1 MESLTVKRM
10 SAFLPKNVQIKCIQ
24 LLQNTYKNDKQL
36 AHDVGWNVK
45 QLNKALEGDISEEQV
60 PRIFSMCLQHCP
72 EIKDI
77 VKEEVVEEMHRL
89 CAELDIIG
97 ENKQKKIQQFMQS
110 LQERDKAM
118 LLQIHDAGYAKL
130 QTLTALLR
138 TQNDTQTLTR
148 IREVINPISI
158 NILGKPIFT
167 FHEKKMH
174 PITGEAIL
182 FSWWLTEKILFEK
195 EKEKVDIFDED
206 NKLRVVLEVPNNEG
220 DIEVGMDNF
229 GISVSSKEYF
239 KRIPLYSAV
248 NKIVQQSCKNGI
260 LEVVLEKEV

>member
-10 SAFLPKNVQIKCIQ
+10 SAFLPKNVQIKCIK
-24 LLQNTYKNDKQL
+24 LLQNTYRNDKQL
-36 AHDVGWNVK
+36 AHDLGWNIK
-45 QLNKALEGDISEEQV
+45 KLNNALEGYISEEQV
-60 PRIFSMCLQHCP
+60 PQIFSLSLQHCP

-77 VKEEVVEEMHRL
+77 VKEEVVDELHRL

-97 ENKQKKIQQFMQS
+97 ENKQKKLQQFMQS

-130 QTLTALLR
+130 QTLTELLR

-174 PITGEAIL
+174 PVTGETIL

-206 NKLRVVLEVPNNEG
+206 NQLRIVMEIPNNEENVE
-220 DIEVGMDNF
+220 IGMDSC
-229 GISVSSKEYF
+229 GISISSKEYF

-248 NKIVQQSCKNGI
+248 HKIIQQSCKNGI

>member
-1 MESLTVKRM
+1 MESLPIKRM

-24 LLQNTYKNDKQL
+24 LLQNRYKNDKQL
-36 AHDVGWNVK
+36 AYDVGWNVK
-45 QLNKALEGDISEEQV
+45 QLNNALEGYIPEEQV
-60 PRIFSMCLQHCP
+60 SRIFGLSMQHCP

-77 VKEEVVEEMHRL
+77 VKEEVIDEMHRL

-97 ENKQKKIQQFMQS
+97 ENKPRKIQQFMQS
-110 LQERDKAM
+110 LQEKDKAM
-118 LLQIHDAGYAKL
+118 LLQIHDAGCAKL
-130 QTLTALLR
+130 QTLTELLR
-138 TQNDTQTLTR
+138 MQNDTQTLTR

-174 PITGEAIL
+174 PVTGETIL

-206 NKLRVVLEVPNNEG
+206 NHLRIVMEVPNNEG
-220 DIEVGMDNF
+220 DVEVGMDNF

-248 NKIVQQSCKNGI
+248 HKIVQQSCKNGI

>member
-1 MESLTVKRM
+1 M
-10 SAFLPKNVQIKCIQ
+10 SAFLPKNVQIKCVQ

-45 QLNKALEGDISEEQV
+45 QLNKALEGDIPEEHI
-60 PRIFSMCLQHCP
+60 PRIFSLSLQHCP

-77 VKEEVVEEMHRL
+77 VKEEVVDEMHRL

-110 LQERDKAM
+110 LQEKDKAM